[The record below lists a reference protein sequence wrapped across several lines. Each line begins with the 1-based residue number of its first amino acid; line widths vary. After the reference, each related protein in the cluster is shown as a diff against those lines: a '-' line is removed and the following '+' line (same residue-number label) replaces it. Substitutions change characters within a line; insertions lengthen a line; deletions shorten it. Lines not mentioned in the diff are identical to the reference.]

1 MMRFSFQN
9 ILTEIRD
16 FRTIKMFLFVYE
28 GILNTEKKIIG
39 VPKSKPTI
47 ALLVIELS
55 SLIFIK
61 AIALIFLFI
70 SFT

>member
-1 MMRFSFQN
+1 
-9 ILTEIRD
+9 
-16 FRTIKMFLFVYE
+16 MFLFVYE